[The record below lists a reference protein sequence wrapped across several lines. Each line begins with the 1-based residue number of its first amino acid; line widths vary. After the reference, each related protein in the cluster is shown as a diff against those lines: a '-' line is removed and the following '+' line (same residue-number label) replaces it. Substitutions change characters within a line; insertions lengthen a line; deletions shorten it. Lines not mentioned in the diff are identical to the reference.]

1 MSEHPDDETID
12 FLTRE
17 RAAIV
22 EAALGDVTSRH
33 YDAAGEAEV
42 RRRLEALLDRA
53 LEALAAHDLTPI
65 VSHAQQIA
73 RERFS
78 AGYDL
83 SEVQSA
89 FNALEAATWTRVLAT
104 LPPDRFA
111 RTLGLV
117 STILG
122 AGKDALARTYVSLAT
137 DAHAPSLDLRA
148 LFAGTDS
155 A

>member
-1 MSEHPDDETID
+1 MPEHPDNGTID

-33 YDAAGEAEV
+33 YDAAGAPEV
-42 RRRLEALLDRA
+42 QRRLEALLDSA
-53 LEALAAHDLTPI
+53 MEALAAHDLTPM
-65 VSHAQQIA
+65 VGHAQQIA
-73 RERFS
+73 QERFD

-89 FNALEAATWTRVLAT
+89 FNALESATWARVLAT